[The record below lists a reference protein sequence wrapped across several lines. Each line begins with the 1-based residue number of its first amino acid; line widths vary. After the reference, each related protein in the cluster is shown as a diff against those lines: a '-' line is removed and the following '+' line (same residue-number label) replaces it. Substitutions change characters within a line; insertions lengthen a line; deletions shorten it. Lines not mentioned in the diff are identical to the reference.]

1 MKTASNEIF
10 GQAEPRSTTVEQ
22 VIQTIR
28 SALLEKRLKPGD
40 QIPNESELAE
50 QLKVG
55 RGSIREAMKILSA
68 FGVVDIK
75 RGDGTYVGTTANKK
89 IFDPLLFRLLV
100 VPSDIEE
107 LAELRILVETGIA
120 SLLVANACDEDIDAL
135 ARTCVDLQD
144 CMREHPDEPG
154 LALPLDIEFHSR
166 MGRATKNKLVENLYA
181 FVIELFTPTMMPGH
195 GIESHLAL
203 VEALR
208 KRDREAAIAAVYEH
222 DRIWRTLNLD
232 RLKEAEES

>member
-28 SALLEKRLKPGD
+28 SALLEKRLKPGE

-68 FGVVDIK
+68 FGIVDIK

-120 SLLVANACDEDIDAL
+120 SLLVANAGEDDIEAL
-135 ARTCVDLQD
+135 ARTCAELET
-144 CMREHPDEPG
+144 CMVEHPDEPS

-166 MGRATKNKLVENLYA
+166 MGRATRNKLVENLYA
-181 FVIELFTPTMMPGH
+181 FVIELFTPTMLPGH

-208 KRDREAAIAAVYEH
+208 MRDVDAATAAVREH

-232 RLKEAEES
+232 RLKDAKED